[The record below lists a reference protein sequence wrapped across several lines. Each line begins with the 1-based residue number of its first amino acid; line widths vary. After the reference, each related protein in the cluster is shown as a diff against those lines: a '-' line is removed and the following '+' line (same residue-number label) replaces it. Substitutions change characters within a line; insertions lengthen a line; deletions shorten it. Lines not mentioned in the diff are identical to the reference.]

1 MVAING
7 RVANHVHFLYRI
19 GSCKSPF
26 TICINISGSKRSNR
40 VARFT
45 QRACAWSEPFSR
57 RNESQDFAIFNFIL
71 FSKVGVELVHNRIVR
86 KKLWNSLLGIIGW
99 SNFILYQS
107 NTSWIEDGFVH
118 AQRVER
124 EFSKPRDFLM
134 KIQNCPIESRYN

>member
-107 NTSWIEDGFVH
+107 KYELNRRWICVRTKSGKGVFQATRLFNENTELSNW
-118 AQRVER
+118 
-124 EFSKPRDFLM
+124 
-134 KIQNCPIESRYN
+134 ESL

>member
-19 GSCKSPF
+19 GSRKSPF

-107 NTSWIEDGFVH
+107 KYELNRRWICVRTKSGKGVFQATRLFNENTELSNW
-118 AQRVER
+118 
-124 EFSKPRDFLM
+124 
-134 KIQNCPIESRYN
+134 ESL

>member
-107 NTSWIEDGFVH
+107 KYELNRRWICVRTKGGK
-118 AQRVER
+118 
-124 EFSKPRDFLM
+124 FSKPRDFLM

>member
-107 NTSWIEDGFVH
+107 KYELNRRWICARTKSGKGVFQATRLFNENTELSNW
-118 AQRVER
+118 
-124 EFSKPRDFLM
+124 
-134 KIQNCPIESRYN
+134 ESL

>member
-86 KKLWNSLLGIIGW
+86 KKLWIELIVGDNWLIKFHFVSIEYELNRRWICVRTKSGKGVFQATRLFNENTELSNWESL
-99 SNFILYQS
+99 
-107 NTSWIEDGFVH
+107 
-118 AQRVER
+118 
-124 EFSKPRDFLM
+124 
-134 KIQNCPIESRYN
+134 